1 MAKRIIHDIRTT
13 IPATKKDVERA
24 KSCTFSEAST
34 V

>member
-1 MAKRIIHDIRTT
+1 MSTT

-34 V
+34 M